1 MNTFGSKLKFLREEK
16 GLMQTQLAKL
26 LYIDKSTI
34 SKYENNNIQPSAHM
48 VIIMAKFFNVL
59 TDYLLGLEE

>member
-16 GLMQTQLAKL
+16 GLTQTQLAKL
-26 LYIDKSTI
+26 VYIDKSTI
-34 SKYENNNIQPSAHM
+34 AKYENNNIQPSTHM
-48 VIIMAKFFNVL
+48 VIVMAKFFNVS